1 MANNDLLGQSA
12 LQSVQNNVTSQS
24 KPVTQSVQTETVTEL
39 SVQSQAL
46 QKEAEKQNSQQQQRA
61 DDLRDKVAQLND
73 YMQNMNRNLQFSVD
87 DTSGDT
93 VIKVID
99 SETEEVVRQIPSE
112 EILEASKYWK
122 FHYEVHQSFSNKRS
136 RVIIIKGLNKING

>member
-1 MANNDLLGQSA
+1 MANNDLLVQSA

-87 DTSGDT
+87 DSSGDT

-112 EILEASKYWK
+112 EILEARHAAEKYRGILLETK
-122 FHYEVHQSFSNKRS
+122 A
-136 RVIIIKGLNKING
+136 

>member
-1 MANNDLLGQSA
+1 MANNDLLVQSA

-99 SETEEVVRQIPSE
+99 SETEEVVRQIPSD
-112 EILEASKYWK
+112 EILEARHAAEKYRGILLETK
-122 FHYEVHQSFSNKRS
+122 A
-136 RVIIIKGLNKING
+136 

>member
-1 MANNDLLGQSA
+1 MANNDLLVQSA

-46 QKEAEKQNSQQQQRA
+46 QKEAEKQNGQQQQRA

-112 EILEASKYWK
+112 EILEARHAAEKYRGILLETK
-122 FHYEVHQSFSNKRS
+122 A
-136 RVIIIKGLNKING
+136 

>member
-1 MANNDLLGQSA
+1 MANNDLLVQSA

-24 KPVTQSVQTETVTEL
+24 KQVTQSVQTETVTES
-39 SVQSQAL
+39 SVQSQAF
-46 QKEAEKQNSQQQQRA
+46 QKEAEKQNSQQQQRT

-87 DTSGDT
+87 DSSGDT

-112 EILEASKYWK
+112 EILEARHAAEKYRGILLETK
-122 FHYEVHQSFSNKRS
+122 A
-136 RVIIIKGLNKING
+136 

>member
-1 MANNDLLGQSA
+1 MANNDLLVQSA

-99 SETEEVVRQIPSE
+99 AETEEVVRQIPSE
-112 EILEASKYWK
+112 EILEARHAAEKYRGILLETK
-122 FHYEVHQSFSNKRS
+122 A
-136 RVIIIKGLNKING
+136 

>member
-1 MANNDLLGQSA
+1 MANNDLLVQSA

-39 SVQSQAL
+39 SAQSQVIR
-46 QKEAEKQNSQQQQRA
+46 QSSDEQNNQQQQRTEA
-61 DDLRDKVAQLND
+61 LRDKVAQLND

-112 EILEASKYWK
+112 EILEARHAIEKYRGILLETK
-122 FHYEVHQSFSNKRS
+122 A
-136 RVIIIKGLNKING
+136 

>member
-1 MANNDLLGQSA
+1 MANNDLLVQSA
-12 LQSVQNNVTSQS
+12 LQSVQSNVTSQS

-46 QKEAEKQNSQQQQRA
+46 QKEAEKQNGQQQQLA

-99 SETEEVVRQIPSE
+99 SET
-112 EILEASKYWK
+112 
-122 FHYEVHQSFSNKRS
+122 
-136 RVIIIKGLNKING
+136 

>member
-1 MANNDLLGQSA
+1 MANNDLLVQSA
-12 LQSVQNNVTSQS
+12 LQSVQSNVTSQS

-46 QKEAEKQNSQQQQRA
+46 QKEAEKQNGQQQQRA

-112 EILEASKYWK
+112 EILEARHAAEKYRGILLETK
-122 FHYEVHQSFSNKRS
+122 A
-136 RVIIIKGLNKING
+136 

>member
-1 MANNDLLGQSA
+1 MANNDLLVQSA

-24 KPVTQSVQTETVTEL
+24 KPVTQSVQTDTVTES
-39 SVQSQAL
+39 SVFSSQSTTSEQAG
-46 QKEAEKQNSQQQQRA
+46 QQQQRTEA
-61 DDLRDKVAQLND
+61 LRDKVAQLND

-112 EILEASKYWK
+112 EILEARHAAEKYRGVLIETK
-122 FHYEVHQSFSNKRS
+122 A
-136 RVIIIKGLNKING
+136 

>member
-112 EILEASKYWK
+112 EILEARHAAEKYRGILLETK
-122 FHYEVHQSFSNKRS
+122 A
-136 RVIIIKGLNKING
+136 

>member
-1 MANNDLLGQSA
+1 MANNDLLVQSA
-12 LQSVQNNVTSQS
+12 LQSVQSNVTSQS
-24 KPVTQSVQTETVTEL
+24 KPVTQSVQTDTVTES
-39 SVQSQAL
+39 SVFSSQSTTSEQAG
-46 QKEAEKQNSQQQQRA
+46 QQQQRTEA
-61 DDLRDKVAQLND
+61 LRDKVAQLND

-112 EILEASKYWK
+112 EILEARHAAEKYRGVLIETK
-122 FHYEVHQSFSNKRS
+122 A
-136 RVIIIKGLNKING
+136 

>member
-1 MANNDLLGQSA
+1 VQSA

-24 KPVTQSVQTETVTEL
+24 KPVTQSVQTETVTES

-46 QKEAEKQNSQQQQRA
+46 QKEAEKQNSQQQQRT

-87 DTSGDT
+87 DSSGVT
-93 VIKVID
+93 VSKVIY
-99 SETEEVVRQIPSE
+99 S
-112 EILEASKYWK
+112 
-122 FHYEVHQSFSNKRS
+122 
-136 RVIIIKGLNKING
+136 

>member
-1 MANNDLLGQSA
+1 MANNDLLVQSA
-12 LQSVQNNVTSQS
+12 LQSVQSNVTSQS

-112 EILEASKYWK
+112 EILEARHAAEKYRGILLETK
-122 FHYEVHQSFSNKRS
+122 A
-136 RVIIIKGLNKING
+136 

>member
-1 MANNDLLGQSA
+1 MANNDLLVQSP

-112 EILEASKYWK
+112 EILEARHAAEKYRGILLETK
-122 FHYEVHQSFSNKRS
+122 A
-136 RVIIIKGLNKING
+136 